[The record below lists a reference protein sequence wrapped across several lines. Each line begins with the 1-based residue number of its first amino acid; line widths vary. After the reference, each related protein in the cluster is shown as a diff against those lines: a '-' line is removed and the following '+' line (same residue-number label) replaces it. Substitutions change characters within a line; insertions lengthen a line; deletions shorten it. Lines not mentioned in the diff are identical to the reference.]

1 MNLSDS
7 DSATPAPF
15 SRLQRVGDL
24 LLDKGLITDDQV
36 EQALAHQR
44 GYGYGYGYGYGH
56 KKILG

>member
-44 GYGYGYGYGYGH
+44 GYGYGYGH

>member
-1 MNLSDS
+1 MDLSDS
-7 DSATPAPF
+7 DSATSAPF

-24 LLDKGLITDDQV
+24 LLDKGLVTEDQA

-44 GYGYGYGYGYGH
+44 GHGH